1 MVVASDYRFHRPT
14 AKRDEWGGVDVNDVL
29 NLLPVFKSLD
39 LIDAERLYMLGISR
53 GGTMTYLAL
62 KRGAPVKAAAVIAG
76 VVDVRAWADTRPDMV
91 NGDDNYDGFAKA
103 WPDYEHR
110 AAEYYRD
117 RSAVYW
123 ADEINVPVLILHS
136 RTDKFVSVTQALRM
150 AGALQEKGK
159 VYALHIYEHDGHSLP
174 LNREDRN
181 RRIIDWFNNSSS
193 ISGPR

>member
-1 MVVASDYRFHRPT
+1 MVVASDYRFHGAT

-91 NGDDNYDGFAKA
+91 HGDDNYDGLAKA

-123 ADEINVPVLILHS
+123 ADEINVPVLTNMMGT
-136 RTDKFVSVTQALRM
+136 RYR
-150 AGALQEKGK
+150 
-159 VYALHIYEHDGHSLP
+159 
-174 LNREDRN
+174 
-181 RRIIDWFNNSSS
+181 
-193 ISGPR
+193 